1 MNCVSPHG
9 PVSIRQASLAVLIEP
24 VGRRLLPYTP
34 WRYCRSIR
42 PKALRDL
49 HEGGHDLAVLHELR
63 IATDVVLQATKM
75 TAQSLGHVMST
86 LVVQE
91 RHLWLCLTDMK
102 EQEKVQFLNAPESQT
117 SLFGD
122 AVESC
127 AQQFSAAQKQTEAI
141 KTSCARG
148 NLLLPLRL
156 QPLSLLVAVG
166 AAAAAFHQAVSWSRS
181 QAGRP
186 AHPGPRQTWR
196 QAQVQE
202 VLRRATRR
210 WTIFCLIL
218 FLFSA
223 AGPEASST
231 QNINKRAVSSVFG
244 SQKEESGVPCI
255 TGLSYKLRFVHV

>member
-1 MNCVSPHG
+1 MEGTFHCLFTFPPSMVEPLWGTRASPLWSGLWPCNCVQQPLPLYGVNRVSPHG
-9 PVSIRQASLAVLIEP
+9 PVSIRQASLAELIEP

-86 LVVQE
+86 L
-91 RHLWLCLTDMK
+91 CLTDMK

-141 KTSCARG
+141 KTSCAGG

-181 QAGRP
+181 QAGHP

-202 VLRRATRR
+202 ALRRATRR
-210 WTIFCLIL
+210 WRELLI
-218 FLFSA
+218 
-223 AGPEASST
+223 G
-231 QNINKRAVSSVFG
+231 RW
-244 SQKEESGVPCI
+244 
-255 TGLSYKLRFVHV
+255 